1 MGNNTTLGV
10 KMIKVT
16 HTEFIQNPS
25 HIQHLAEQ
33 EPVLVENGDKTQVLM
48 GYDQYAKLSGISS
61 DKPFVSLYDM
71 FEQIASEFSDEE
83 REILANIDDEAD
95 FSMAY
100 QG

>member
-1 MGNNTTLGV
+1 
-10 KMIKVT
+10 MIKVT
-16 HTEFIQNPS
+16 YTEFIQNPS

-95 FSMAY
+95 FSMAH

>member
-1 MGNNTTLGV
+1 
-10 KMIKVT
+10 MIKVT

-48 GYDQYAKLSGISS
+48 GYDQYAQLSGISS

>member
-1 MGNNTTLGV
+1 
-10 KMIKVT
+10 MIKVT
-16 HTEFIQNPS
+16 NTQFIQNPS

-48 GYDQYAKLSGISS
+48 DYEQYAQMSGT
-61 DKPFVSLYDM
+61 KPFVSLYDM

-100 QG
+100 QE